1 MLTKC
6 EMINVGGEQRLSL
19 VYPEM
24 SATEMETAVRQ
35 NRRRRYTSQPV
46 HNQWERSFFALENRP
61 PFTPPFTC
69 LENVNMLFTC
79 KLREV
84 GLQLFCYYHE
94 VKESVYVT
102 SNYFGR
108 CQ

>member
-6 EMINVGGEQRLSL
+6 EMINVGVEQRLSL

-24 SATEMETAVRQ
+24 SATEMETALRQ
-35 NRRRRYTSQPV
+35 KRRRYTSQPV
-46 HNQWERSFFALENRP
+46 HNQWKCSFFALENRQL
-61 PFTPPFTC
+61 FTPPFTC
-69 LENVNMLFTC
+69 LENVNKLFTC
-79 KLREV
+79 RLREV

-94 VKESVYVT
+94 VKDSVYVT